1 MSQLCAA
8 RKSNLEESL
17 LFYQFLQDSEEE
29 EAWLVEQMRLV
40 KSQDVGKDLRGVISK
55 LRRHE
60 VRGSGGRVDVL
71 LGFARRC
78 SMCRD
83 SRIYG
88 VTGHS
93 NEKNNFL
100 AKMLYF
106 EKKKKNK
113 LSLIIFAT
121 GYKRCC

>member
-60 VRGSGGRVDVL
+60 VRVGGGRADVP
-71 LGFARRC
+71 LGFAPRC

-83 SRIYG
+83 SQIYG
-88 VTGHS
+88 VTLQVIRTRMIT
-93 NEKNNFL
+93 F
-100 AKMLYF
+100 
-106 EKKKKNK
+106 
-113 LSLIIFAT
+113 
-121 GYKRCC
+121 